1 MIKSRPSLTLNLLQA
16 REAAMRFFRPSLNEH
31 GLTEQQWR
39 VVRILHEQGPTEVL
53 KLAALACILPPS
65 MTGVVSRM
73 QKAGLVKKQKILH
86 DQRIVLVDLTD
97 AGCACFVSMSQCMEE
112 SYLQLQASLGEARL
126 RELMGLLHDLKQLQ
140 R

>member
-1 MIKSRPSLTLNLLQA
+1 MIKSRPSLTLSLLQA

-53 KLAALACILPPS
+53 KLADLACILAPS

-73 QKAGLVKKQKILH
+73 QKAGLVKKQKVLH

-97 AGCACFVSMSQCMEE
+97 AGFACFESMSRCMGE
-112 SYLQLQASLGEARL
+112 SYQRLQAGLGEDKL
-126 RELMGLLHDLKQLQ
+126 RELMGLLHNLKQLQ